1 MNRQL
6 ILFLVGGIFSLII
19 AMGFGRFAYTPI
31 LPLMQLDLSFSD
43 AIAGYLATSN
53 YAGYLFGAILTGA
66 ISFKKRRILILRIN
80 LLMNILSTAL
90 MGLVST
96 NLLWIVLRFL
106 SGFSSALILVL
117 ASGLVLDRL
126 ASRNKSN
133 WSGLFYGGV
142 GFGIF
147 LSSLIIPSLNDKF
160 FWEGTWIGLAVV
172 SLILFIF
179 VWMWLKE
186 TPQEIKIK
194 NIQDTTIKVPP
205 TKWLFWLM
213 ISYGLEGLGY
223 IVTGTFIV
231 SIAQETPSFE
241 NNATMVWMI
250 VGLAAIPSCFL
261 WTLLA
266 KKWGFVKSIILAMV
280 LQSIGV
286 VLPVLLISEV
296 SFVTSAL
303 LFGATFMGITSL
315 VTTLAQK
322 INPAISAKTIG
333 SLTAIYAVG
342 QLIGPSLAG
351 ILSSHTHS
359 FDAALI
365 GASCVILIGALFLI
379 TGIKFESKR
388 KASES
393 NFFTK

>member
-1 MNRQL
+1 MNKQL
-6 ILFLVGGIFSLII
+6 ILFLFGGIFSLII

-31 LPLMQLDLSFSD
+31 LPLMQHYLSFSD
-43 AIAGYLATSN
+43 SIAGYLATSN

-66 ISFKKRRILILRIN
+66 ISFKERRILILRIG
-80 LLMNILSTAL
+80 LLLNILTTAL
-90 MGLVST
+90 MGLVSS

-106 SGFSSALILVL
+106 SGFSSALVLVL

-133 WSGLFYGGV
+133 WSGVFYGGV
-142 GFGIF
+142 GLGIY
-147 LSSLIIPSLNDKF
+147 LSSLIIPSLNDMFLWK
-160 FWEGTWIGLAVV
+160 GTWMGLAVV

-179 VWMWLKE
+179 VWMWLEE

-194 NIQDTTIKVPP
+194 KQEINPNFPP

-213 ISYGLEGLGY
+213 IAYGLEGLGY

-241 NNATMVWMI
+241 NNATIVWMI

-266 KKWGFVKSIILAMV
+266 QKSGFVKSLILAMV

-286 VLPVLLISEV
+286 VLPVLYISEV

-322 INPAISAKTIG
+322 INPSISAKTIG
-333 SLTAIYAVG
+333 SLTAIYAGG

-351 ILSSHTHS
+351 IISSHTHS

-365 GASCVILIGALFLI
+365 GASCVIFIGALFLL

-388 KASES
+388 EVSES
-393 NFFTK
+393 NFFSK